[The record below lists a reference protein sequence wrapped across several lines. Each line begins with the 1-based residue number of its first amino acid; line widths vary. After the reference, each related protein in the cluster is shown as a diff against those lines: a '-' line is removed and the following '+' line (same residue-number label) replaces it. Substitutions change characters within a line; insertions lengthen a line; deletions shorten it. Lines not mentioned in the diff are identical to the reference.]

1 MEVKGEVS
9 EGGGNGEEN
18 ALSSPSITI
27 PKSSSF
33 SPKVARP
40 KLPACAGSRSPSR
53 SKTDPGREEIKAI
66 LEDIKNLKKIDFKTF
81 IRPRNLSGHHQ
92 HHPGGYSTLPYK
104 SQSTT
109 TSPSQSPRIGS
120 PTVDD
125 PHLTRDRSRSL
136 KMLTDRL
143 KNKSG
148 KLLGEHALHHGQS
161 DATERGDF
169 RREGSVPGDFLR
181 VSHGPSPDRCSV
193 ERVDEEEEEAAESQ
207 EPLKPV
213 MRKVSPNTIM
223 RLSPHNSDD
232 SLDSK
237 EAYPY
242 SRNDTPDLHPDPHSR
257 ERTPDS
263 DTHSG
268 AREKSPESLGA
279 REKSPESDDG
289 LKMHDEDS
297 EHAARPKLARER
309 LAEDEGVS
317 EISDAPRPILSTHTY
332 HPKIGRN
339 KKFLKLVATAPCPQR
354 RPGTTLLATLGRV
367 QAMYGKTQG
376 EEAGLGPAEEA
387 GGRARYQRRS
397 EAGPSGSQKV
407 ILHFPSFCLLYLH
420 TCVACFKLCV
430 N

>member
-1 MEVKGEVS
+1 MDVKGEGS
-9 EGGGNGEEN
+9 EGGGNGEDGN
-18 ALSSPSITI
+18 TLSTSPLTI

-53 SKTDPGREEIKAI
+53 SKTDPGRDEIKAI

-92 HHPGGYSTLPYK
+92 HHPAGYSTLPYK

-125 PHLTRDRSRSL
+125 PRLTRDRSRSL

-148 KLLGEHALHHGQS
+148 KLLGEHALQRGQS
-161 DATERGDF
+161 EAAAERGDYF

-181 VSHGPSPDRCSV
+181 LSHGPSPDRSV
-193 ERVDEEEEEAAESQ
+193 ERVDEEEEEAAAAESP
-207 EPLKPV
+207 EPTTKPV
-213 MRKVSPNTIM
+213 NRKVSPGTAA

-242 SRNDTPDLHPDPHSR
+242 GRNDTPDLHPQPPHSR
-257 ERTPDS
+257 KRSRRRTS
-263 DTHSG
+263 DRMSRSYG
-268 AREKSPESLGA
+268 IAWWSPQSRRA
-279 REKSPESDDG
+279 SP
-289 LKMHDEDS
+289 
-297 EHAARPKLARER
+297 
-309 LAEDEGVS
+309 
-317 EISDAPRPILSTHTY
+317 APR
-332 HPKIGRN
+332 
-339 KKFLKLVATAPCPQR
+339 
-354 RPGTTLLATLGRV
+354 
-367 QAMYGKTQG
+367 
-376 EEAGLGPAEEA
+376 
-387 GGRARYQRRS
+387 
-397 EAGPSGSQKV
+397 
-407 ILHFPSFCLLYLH
+407 
-420 TCVACFKLCV
+420 
-430 N
+430 